1 VPALSLLPVAPH
13 MVLPMKRAC
22 PRRPRRP
29 VITAPRL
36 PQRLQPRSRRPSP
49 SRPRSPR
56 RLRSP
61 RRPSRW
67 RCAGSHPAS
76 QLYSNREGRPEAR
89 PAVGHGGAALP
100 TTFSVAPAQEME
112 AALSY
117 RATTVPLMSY
127 ILGDVPF
134 QPSRPHLEAKLLS
147 FCGGQPTR
155 SGRRRGAAAL
165 WSVRCWTRC
174 SPWRRC

>member
-1 VPALSLLPVAPH
+1 

-117 RATTVPLMSY
+117 RATTVPLMSCTFSETF
-127 ILGDVPF
+127 LF
-134 QPSRPHLEAKLLS
+134 SRPVRIWKLNFSRSLRWPADAQAGAVGAQLL
-147 FCGGQPTR
+147 CGLCGA
-155 SGRRRGAAAL
+155 GRGARHGGAAE
-165 WSVRCWTRC
+165 
-174 SPWRRC
+174 PAGPAYA